1 MYQTFILF
9 WRIYFLR
16 ISQKSRWAYAKM
28 KMITHLDNKTNNMTN
43 LEFFRYLVLFIN
55 QQNRIGKHF
64 IWIRNL
70 HTLKNNEHNTSN
82 LMIILKYFD
91 SIGTII
97 MIIASNLLLKMTQ
110 RNLSTYWNIFVS
122 NLELIILSSKQ
133 LKFRGIQKKNYNG
146 LQNAK
151 KNFPKN
157 ENVNTVL
164 INPEQN
170 IHLEHISSRQ

>member
-1 MYQTFILF
+1 
-9 WRIYFLR
+9 
-16 ISQKSRWAYAKM
+16 M

-43 LEFFRYLVLFIN
+43 LEFFRYLVLFTN
-55 QQNRIGKHF
+55 QQNRISKIF
-64 IWIRNL
+64 YMDMEF
-70 HTLKNNEHNTSN
+70 TYLKKMN
-82 LMIILKYFD
+82 IIPV
-91 SIGTII
+91 IGRYTMI
-97 MIIASNLLLKMTQ
+97 MIIASNVLLKMTQ

-170 IHLEHISSRQ
+170 IHLEHISSLQ